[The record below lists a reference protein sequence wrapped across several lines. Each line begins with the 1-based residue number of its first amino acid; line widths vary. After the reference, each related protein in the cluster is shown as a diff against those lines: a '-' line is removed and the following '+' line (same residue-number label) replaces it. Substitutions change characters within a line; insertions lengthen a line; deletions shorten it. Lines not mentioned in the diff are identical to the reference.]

1 MLWPDGRSGTGG
13 RSQIL
18 NDLLWMQALWK
29 GARWFMKR
37 NSEKL
42 FLEHSLFQTYY
53 RKLLAASDLEQI
65 AQYPQHGSTSRL
77 LHCVAVAYYSYRF
90 ALFTRLTFHLE
101 ELVRGAL
108 LHDYFFYDA
117 QDGDPAHKGH
127 WSRHPAIALEN
138 AGQKLALT
146 RIEEDIIAKH
156 MFPLTGRPPRYRES
170 VLVSLAD
177 KACSVY
183 EFFRR
188 RSPYQKLRQ
197 MMGSEQLSAGGR
209 PAL

>member
-1 MLWPDGRSGTGG
+1 
-13 RSQIL
+13 
-18 NDLLWMQALWK
+18 
-29 GARWFMKR
+29 MKR

-42 FLEHSLFQTYY
+42 VLDHYLFQNYY
-53 RKLLAASDLEQI
+53 RKLLAVSDLGRI

-77 LHCVAVAYYSYRF
+77 LHCIAVAYYSYRF
-90 ALFTRLTFHLE
+90 ALFIRLTFHFE

-146 RIEEDIIAKH
+146 RIEEDIIVKH
-156 MFPLTGRPPRYRES
+156 MFPLTRRPPRYRES

-188 RSPYQKLRQ
+188 KSPYQRLRQ
-197 MMGSEQLSAGGR
+197 MMESEKASTGGQ
-209 PAL
+209 PLL